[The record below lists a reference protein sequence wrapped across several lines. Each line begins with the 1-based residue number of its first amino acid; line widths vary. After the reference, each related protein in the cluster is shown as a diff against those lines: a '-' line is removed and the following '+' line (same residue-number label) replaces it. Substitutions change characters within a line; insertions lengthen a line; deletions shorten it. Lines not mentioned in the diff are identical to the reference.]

1 MNFRKLLL
9 FTFSFIIAT
18 GFLFAADTNSPS
30 YKLYGFVRSDFYYN
44 SRQNVEAIDGAF
56 HLLPKPVDLFE
67 GKDKNA
73 VPGAEMISVATR
85 LGVDFKG
92 TPILGAAT
100 SAKIECDFAGVTASY
115 YLIRLRQAYLKL
127 NWSKS
132 ELLVGQTW
140 HPMFGS
146 VMPTGP
152 SLNAGAPFQPFSRS
166 PQVRFKQN
174 LTETFS
180 LLASASYQ
188 MQYLSQGPLGSSASY
203 LKNAMLPSLFFG
215 AESKTKY
222 WTSGLGADVKTIKPA
237 VATITSVSAVAYTQ
251 YVNKNIQIKA
261 KALWGENLS
270 DYLIP
275 SGYGVTDSINGQPS
289 YTNFNV
295 ASSWL
300 NIVYGSK
307 VQVGVFLGFSQN
319 FGTNKL
325 LVVNSSDKFTAYGY
339 GFYQD
344 SQLLLD
350 QLIRVAPHVTYSLTN
365 FKFGLE
371 YDLTSAKYGT
381 LKANGLVSNPYNVNN
396 HRVVASV
403 SYLF

>member
-1 MNFRKLLL
+1 MNFRKLL
-9 FTFSFIIAT
+9 FFAFSFIIAK
-18 GFLFAADTNSPS
+18 GLLFAADTNSPS

-56 HLLPKPVDLFE
+56 HLYPKPVELSE

-73 VPGAEMISVATR
+73 IPGAEMISVATR
-85 LGVDFKG
+85 LGIDFKG
-92 TPILGAAT
+92 TPILGAAS

-115 YLIRLRQAYLKL
+115 YLIRLRQAYMKL
-127 NWSKS
+127 NWTSS

-140 HPMFGS
+140 HPLFGS

-174 LTETFS
+174 LGESFS
-180 LLASASYQ
+180 LMASASYQ
-188 MQYLSQGPLGSSASY
+188 MQYLSQGPAGPSASY
-203 LKNAMLPSLFFG
+203 LKNTMLPSLFLG

-237 VATITSVSAVAYTQ
+237 VATITSASAVAYTQ

-261 KALWGENLS
+261 KALWGENVS
-270 DYLIP
+270 DYLMLG
-275 SGYGVTDSINGQPS
+275 GYGVTDSINGQPS
-289 YTNFNV
+289 YTNFNIG
-295 ASSWL
+295 SSWL

-307 VQVGVFLGFSQN
+307 VQVGVFLGLSQN

-325 LVVNSSDKFTAYGY
+325 LVTSSSNKFTAYGY

-344 SQLLLD
+344 TQLLLD
-350 QLIRVAPHVTYSLTN
+350 RLIRVAPHVTYNLTN

-381 LKANGLVSNPYNVNN
+381 LQADGLVSNPYNVNN

>member
-9 FTFSFIIAT
+9 ITFSLILT
-18 GFLFAADTNSPS
+18 KGFLFAADNTPS
-30 YKLYGFVRSDFYYN
+30 FKLYGFVRSDFYYN
-44 SRQNVEAIDGAF
+44 SRQNVEAIDGTF
-56 HLLPKPVDLFE
+56 HIFPKPIE
-67 GKDKNA
+67 ISNGIDKNA
-73 VPGAEMISVATR
+73 VPNSEMISVATR
-85 LGVDFKG
+85 LGIDFKG
-92 TPILGAAT
+92 TPILGAAS
-100 SAKIECDFAGVTASY
+100 SAKIECDFAGISTSY
-115 YLIRLRQAYLKL
+115 YLIRLRHAYFKL
-127 NWSKS
+127 NWANS

-140 HPMFGS
+140 HPLFGS

-152 SLNAGAPFQPFSRS
+152 SLNAGSPFQPFSRS

-174 LTETFS
+174 MSESFALI
-180 LLASASYQ
+180 ASASYQ
-188 MQYLSQGPLGSSASY
+188 MQYMSQGPLGSSASY
-203 LKNAMLPSLFFG
+203 LKNAMLPSLFIG
-215 AESKTKY
+215 AENKTKY

-251 YVNKNIQIKA
+251 YVDKNIQIKA

-270 DYLIP
+270 DYLMP

-289 YTNFNV
+289 YTNFNI

-307 VQVGVFLGFSQN
+307 VQVGVYLGLSQN
-319 FGTNKL
+319 FGTNKP
-325 LVVNSSDKFTAYGY
+325 LVANSSNKFTAYGY

-350 QLIRVAPHVTYSLTN
+350 QLIRVAPHVTYNLTN